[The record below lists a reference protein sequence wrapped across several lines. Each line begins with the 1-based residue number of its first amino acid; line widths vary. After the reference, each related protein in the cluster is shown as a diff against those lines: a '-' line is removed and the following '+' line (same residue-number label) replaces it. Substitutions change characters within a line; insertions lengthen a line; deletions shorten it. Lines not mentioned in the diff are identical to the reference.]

1 MIRRPPRSTRTDT
14 LFPYTTLFRSDGLGE
29 RLAPLRIVRG
39 GPRIVGGEAPFGAI
53 ILRRQAVI
61 GHQMSLERREFLP
74 VLEADN
80 MVGLDR
86 SADRDGGLLFFDRC
100 FDGRPETGERGVN
113 IAAQR
118 RQVGHAD
125 AVVRYMR
132 RNNKIGR
139 ATSELQSL
147 MRISY

>member
-1 MIRRPPRSTRTDT
+1 
-14 LFPYTTLFRSDGLGE
+14 
-29 RLAPLRIVRG
+29 
-39 GPRIVGGEAPFGAI
+39 
-53 ILRRQAVI
+53 
-61 GHQMSLERREFLP
+61 MSLERREFLP

-113 IAAQR
+113 IADQR

-125 AVVRYMR
+125 AVVRYMG
-132 RNNKIGR
+132 RNNIGGER
-139 ATSELQSL
+139 KSWLLKFARHHASPSFLTYTGGHGGENTLN
-147 MRISY
+147 RKNNH

>member
-1 MIRRPPRSTRTDT
+1 
-14 LFPYTTLFRSDGLGE
+14 
-29 RLAPLRIVRG
+29 
-39 GPRIVGGEAPFGAI
+39 
-53 ILRRQAVI
+53 
-61 GHQMSLERREFLP
+61 MSLERREFLP

-113 IAAQR
+113 IADQR

-132 RNNKIGR
+132 RNAVDRIVFSSSAAVYGEPESTPMTERHPRHPLNPIGEASGR
-139 ATSELQSL
+139 ARGCL
-147 MRISY
+147 YD